1 MNPDLTR
8 QLAAEH
14 IRDLRNEAARHEAA
28 QHAATERPA
37 PAPRPQLRSRI
48 GFALVE
54 AGLRLLAD
62 GSVVARP
69 GLD

>member
-1 MNPDLTR
+1 MNPELTR

-14 IRDLRNEAARHEAA
+14 VRDLRQEAARHAAA
-28 QHAATERPA
+28 QRPTQA
-37 PAPRPQLRSRI
+37 APRPLLRSRI

-62 GSVVARP
+62 GSVIARP

>member
-1 MNPDLTR
+1 MNPELAR

-14 IRDLRNEAARHEAA
+14 VRDLRHEATRHGAA
-28 QHAATERPA
+28 QRPA
-37 PAPRPQLRSRI
+37 QAAPRPQLRSRI

-62 GSVVARP
+62 GSVTARP

>member
-1 MNPDLTR
+1 MNPDLSC
-8 QLAAEH
+8 QLATQR
-14 IRDLRNEAARHEAA
+14 IRDLRHEAARYGAA
-28 QHAATERPA
+28 ERRTQA
-37 PAPRPQLRSRI
+37 APRPQLRSRI

-62 GSVVARP
+62 PSVTARP

>member
-1 MNPDLTR
+1 MNPDLSC

-14 IRDLRNEAARHEAA
+14 VRDLRREAA
-28 QHAATERPA
+28 QRSAAERPA
-37 PAPRPQLRSRI
+37 QAAARPQLRSRI

-62 GSVVARP
+62 PPVTARP